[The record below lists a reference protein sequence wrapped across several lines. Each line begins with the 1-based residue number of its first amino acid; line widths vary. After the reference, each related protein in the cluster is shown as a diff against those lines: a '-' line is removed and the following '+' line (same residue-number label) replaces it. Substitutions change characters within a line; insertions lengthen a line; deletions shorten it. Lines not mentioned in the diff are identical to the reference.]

1 MKKMLDNKVLVNLHI
16 LSLGKDYE
24 VYLPVN
30 EKIGVISRL
39 LNSTMFD
46 SSNNNKS
53 FVLFNA
59 DTGVTYENNILVRN
73 TDIKNGSRLILL

>member
-1 MKKMLDNKVLVNLHI
+1 MLDNKVLVNLHI
-16 LSLGKDYE
+16 LSLGKDFE

-46 SSNNNKS
+46 SNDSKKS
-53 FVLFNA
+53 LVLYNA
-59 DTGVTYENNILVRN
+59 ETGITYENNVLIRN
-73 TDIKNGSRLILL
+73 TDIKNGSRLMLL

>member
-1 MKKMLDNKVLVNLHI
+1 MLDNKVLVNLHI